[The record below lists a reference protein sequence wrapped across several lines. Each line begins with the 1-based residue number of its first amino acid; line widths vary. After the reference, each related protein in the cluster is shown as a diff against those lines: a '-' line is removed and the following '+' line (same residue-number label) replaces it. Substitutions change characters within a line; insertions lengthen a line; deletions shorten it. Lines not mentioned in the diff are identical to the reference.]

1 MCVGQHP
8 LKYGLPG
15 DKCPAVI
22 FAGEI
27 FLVHTIST
35 CCDREQDTE
44 LLRSRVLAPGE
55 PADAVIFMS
64 SVVWGDVY

>member
-1 MCVGQHP
+1 MCVGQHS

-15 DKCPAVI
+15 DKYSAVI

-27 FLVHTIST
+27 SLVHAIST

-44 LLRSRVLAPGE
+44 LLPSRVLAAGG
-55 PADAVIFMS
+55 PANAVIFIR
-64 SVVWGDVY
+64 SVVWGDMY